1 MASPALSEPDD
12 NSARS
17 RWDAAADG
25 WKEQAPQIRAWLGDA
40 TAAMLDMADV
50 GPGMKVLDVAAGTGD
65 QSCDI
70 ACRVG
75 PGGSV
80 LATDVSPRMLAA
92 AAANLSAAGLV
103 NARTL
108 LIEGETLGLDNANFD
123 AAVCRLGLMFFGD
136 PLAGLQAIRRTL
148 RPGGRF
154 CAMVFSGPS
163 ANPCIGIIVSIALRH
178 AGLLASDPYLP
189 GALLS
194 LGKPGLIEGLFRSAG
209 FVDVAIR
216 SVSAPFKLASVE
228 EYLRFVRTAAG
239 PVMTILDRLSPDTW
253 QAARAEMAAALSAY
267 ATSDGWEAPT
277 ELLLVAGAR

>member
-1 MASPALSEPDD
+1 MASSALSETDD

-17 RWDAAADG
+17 QWDAAADG
-25 WKEQAPQIRAWLGDA
+25 WIEQAPQIHAWLSDA
-40 TAAMLDMADV
+40 TAAMLDMAGV
-50 GPGMKVLDVAAGTGD
+50 EPGMKVLDVAAGTGD

-92 AAANLSAAGLV
+92 AAANLTAAGIS
-103 NARTL
+103 NAQTL
-108 LIEGETLGLDNANFD
+108 LTEGETLGLDQANFD
-123 AAVCRLGLMFFGD
+123 AAVCRLGLMFFAN
-136 PLAGLQAIRRTL
+136 PLAGLQAIRRAL

-154 CAMVFSGPS
+154 CTMVFSRPS

-178 AGLLASDPYLP
+178 MGLPASDPYLP

-194 LGKPGLIEGLFRSAG
+194 LGKPGLIEEHFRSTG
-209 FVDVAIR
+209 FVDVEMK
-216 SVSAPFKLASVE
+216 SVNAPFKLASVE
-228 EYLRFVRTAAG
+228 EYLRFVCTAAG
-239 PVMTILDRLSPDTW
+239 PVMIILDAMSPDTW
-253 QAARAEMAAALSAY
+253 QAARAEMVAALSVY
-267 ATSDGWEAPT
+267 ATADGWEAPT